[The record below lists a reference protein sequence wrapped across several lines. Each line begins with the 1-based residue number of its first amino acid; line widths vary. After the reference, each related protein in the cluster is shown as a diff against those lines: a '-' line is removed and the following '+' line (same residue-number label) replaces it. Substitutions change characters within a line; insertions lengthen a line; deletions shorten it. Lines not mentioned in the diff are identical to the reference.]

1 MIFKARL
8 AVFLL
13 ICTCYGIIVFA
24 QTSQKQQ
31 KPEQDQSVQLQTQLI
46 EIRAVVTDKQGH
58 VIKNLKKEDFELLEN
73 KNPQEISFFSMEDI
87 ADQSRNPSNPRIITS
102 SPEGKSIIPAGSPAR
117 TVVLYIDTL
126 NLSTDSLLRTKQVLN
141 KFIDEQ
147 LTDRDL
153 TALITSTGALGV
165 LEQFTRD
172 KRILHYA
179 VNRLGASLSNPDSM
193 FTPYIAAMVLDGDP
207 TAMGVA
213 ISILRTEDHLT
224 GDRRFMVM
232 MAQTKAQEVLAE
244 ASYRRKSTLWTLK
257 AVAERLAELP
267 GQRIIAIVSDG
278 FSLMDNGGSP
288 DTTDLNSVI
297 GRAVRSGVVIYSI
310 DAKGLTPPPEFNAA
324 MPGVTNP
331 TLSSYLSVQSRMRV
345 TE

>member
-1 MIFKARL
+1 MLDGMSFRRQCLISLIIERFLMIFKARL

-244 ASYRRKSTLWTLK
+244 AS
-257 AVAERLAELP
+257 
-267 GQRIIAIVSDG
+267 
-278 FSLMDNGGSP
+278 
-288 DTTDLNSVI
+288 
-297 GRAVRSGVVIYSI
+297 
-310 DAKGLTPPPEFNAA
+310 
-324 MPGVTNP
+324 
-331 TLSSYLSVQSRMRV
+331 
-345 TE
+345 